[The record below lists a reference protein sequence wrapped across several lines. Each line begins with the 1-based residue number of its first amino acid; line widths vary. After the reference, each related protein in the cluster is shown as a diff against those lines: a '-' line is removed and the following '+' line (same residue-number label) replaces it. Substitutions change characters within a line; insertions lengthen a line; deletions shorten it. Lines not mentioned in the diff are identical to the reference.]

1 MNLIS
6 LYTTAATATGGRA
19 DGSVKTADGAI
30 NLRLGLPQELGGDGA
45 TGETLVNP
53 EQLYACA
60 WAASLA
66 DAIGFAAKQHNH
78 ILRQISVTTT
88 VTFGQYESDG
98 FGIQAEFT
106 VTLPELRAAEAER
119 IIEEARATCPY
130 VKAFRVAENLKIT
143 LLQE

>member
-30 NLRLGLPQELGGDGA
+30 NLRLGLPKELGGGDS
-45 TGETLVNP
+45 GEAVVNP

-66 DAIGFAAKQHNH
+66 DAIGFAAKQHNY
-78 ILRQISVTTT
+78 ILRQISVTAT

-106 VTLPELRAAEAER
+106 VRLPELRAAEAER